1 MTSLFVIWVPASG
14 TRAEA
19 ALMELRALASM
30 GAFIVD
36 GPIEL
41 EGPIPSAD
49 PARLTMAAEVLER
62 AARSRKIAEGL
73 ARAKTEGRRI
83 GRPPIDRPVTAAQI
97 ASDRARGRSWASIEA
112 EYRIPKTSARRYY
125 QKVLFDRRTSQTQ
138 KASRLEA
145 KRP

>member
-1 MTSLFVIWVPASG
+1 MTSLFVIWVPAPETG
-14 TRAEA
+14 TKA
-19 ALMELRALASM
+19 ALMELRALTST

-36 GPIEL
+36 GPIEV

-49 PARLTMAAEVLER
+49 PARLTKGAEILER
-62 AARSRKIAEGL
+62 AARSRKIGEGL

-97 ASDRARGRSWASIEA
+97 VLDRARGRSWSSIEA
-112 EYRIPKTSARRYY
+112 EYRIPKTSARRLY
-125 QKVLFDRRTSQTQ
+125 QKELRKQTVHR
-138 KASRLEA
+138 ASRQEA

>member
-36 GPIEL
+36 GPLEL
-41 EGPIPSAD
+41 EGPVPSTD
-49 PARLTMAAEVLER
+49 PVRLTRAAEVLER
-62 AARSRKIAEGL
+62 AARGRKIGEGL
-73 ARAKTEGRRI
+73 ARAKAEGRRI
-83 GRPPIDRPVTAAQI
+83 GRPLSVTPATIAQI
-97 ASDRARGRSWASIEA
+97 VLDRARGRSWRSIEA
-112 EYRIPKTSARRYY
+112 EYRVPVTSARRLC
-125 QKVLFDRRTSQTQ
+125 QNALCKDGETTTST
-138 KASRLEA
+138 KEA